1 MGIGCF
7 NSQLIINNE
16 NKTFTNIMIQ
26 NNNIFLTP
34 NSYAKIIKIQNK
46 TKSFLNK
53 VYFRKNL
60 KFQFDKLIK
69 ELDSIKLLNEEVIT
83 NSKSYKYYQEYFK
96 NKLFK
101 PFSEYINRNKLL
113 SKKLKIMSE
122 FTIDLPY
129 YIVFSQK
136 SAYKGHLNLDK
147 KYHGYGI
154 LYQFNNVSK
163 KERIIEGIFYNGI
176 LNGYGR
182 IVVSNGEMLRGD
194 FVKNKLN
201 GMGEYKR
208 KDESIYT
215 GLFYEGYPQ
224 GNGKETFKDGSF
236 YEGYYLK
243 GKKKFGKFEWKNQDK
258 YEGYFENDLFHG
270 KGVYEWSNK
279 KRYEG
284 NWKEGKMNGKGK
296 LIYSNGSYYEG
307 DFVNGLKEGKG
318 KYFWKHD
325 NYYNGEWKD
334 DIQNGYGTYY
344 KNGQKI
350 RGIWENG
357 KLKNESILKSL
368 TSVRSKKLL
377 SIEKGNLNTEA
388 NNNRFTLDSNDI
400 GMILKSS
407 DKQKKYFFSPK
418 KEKDNK
424 EEKDK
429 EKEIN
434 LDNNKEVGKIRN
446 SIKSG
451 FESVFSINSLLNK
464 EEKEEK

>member
-1 MGIGCF
+1 
-7 NSQLIINNE
+7 
-16 NKTFTNIMIQ
+16 
-26 NNNIFLTP
+26 
-34 NSYAKIIKIQNK
+34 
-46 TKSFLNK
+46 
-53 VYFRKNL
+53 
-60 KFQFDKLIK
+60 
-69 ELDSIKLLNEEVIT
+69 
-83 NSKSYKYYQEYFK
+83 
-96 NKLFK
+96 
-101 PFSEYINRNKLL
+101 
-113 SKKLKIMSE
+113 MSE

-129 YIVFSQK
+129 CIVFSQK

-377 SIEKGNLNTEA
+377 SIEKGNLNTEE